1 MGGVIFPML
10 RLTTHG
16 TQDSAALRQGQ
27 TYRSAERNRE
37 LRNKYP
43 QTILDKRA
51 KAIQWRRV
59 LFSTNS
65 AIAIVH
71 T

>member
-1 MGGVIFPML
+1 ML

-37 LRNKYP
+37 LRNRQISP
-43 QTILDKRA
+43 ND
-51 KAIQWRRV
+51 
-59 LFSTNS
+59 FG
-65 AIAIVH
+65 
-71 T
+71 